1 MTMLERLRQALAQQ
15 KAGKLAEAEQA
26 YLGLIAEYPE
36 NADASHLLGLIRSE
50 QDRDDEAIV
59 LIESAIAINPE
70 ASAFHHNIAG
80 IYRRKGRL
88 AKAEIEFR
96 RAIELKPD
104 YGEAFQGL
112 AEMVKFTRD
121 DPLVEKI
128 LIQLKSSELD
138 STIKPYFHFA
148 AGKYFDDIG
157 DYRAAFQHY
166 AAGNKS
172 VEKEFDTPGFHEL
185 IKNCL
190 YQFSPA
196 NVDKAGA
203 GGSDSE
209 QPVFVVGM
217 PRSGTTLVE
226 QILASHSAVFGAG
239 ELNDMKYIAS
249 FGGKFTS
256 PEQKYPDF
264 FAFIGQQH
272 YQRLAQEYLSRT
284 NKLIEPDFSKDGS
297 SKKIQRIVDKHP
309 LNFQFIGLIFAMFP
323 NAKVINTVRHPLD
336 TCLSCFFQNFSS
348 GQHYSFDL
356 GALTNFYLGYRRLM
370 AHWEML
376 YPGKI
381 FSIQYEDLVSDQE
394 AQTRRL
400 LDYCGLEF
408 EAACLKFYETDRVV
422 KTASFNQVRKP
433 LYRTSQNRWKNYSQ
447 ELMPVAKAMG
457 LSVEAPVTITA
468 SNILGQR

>member
-1 MTMLERLRQALAQQ
+1 MTFLKRLREALAQQ
-15 KAGKLAEAEQA
+15 KEGKLAEAEEV
-26 YLGLIAEYPE
+26 YLNLISEYPE
-36 NADASHLLGLIRSE
+36 NADASHLLGLIRSS
-50 QDRDDEAIV
+50 QDRDEEAIL
-59 LIESAIAINPE
+59 LISKAIAISPN

-80 IYRRKGRL
+80 IYRRQGSL
-88 AKAEIEFR
+88 ATAEKEFR
-96 RAIELKPD
+96 RAIELKAD

-112 AEMVKFTRD
+112 AEMVKFTRG
-121 DPLVEKI
+121 DPLAEKI
-128 LIQLKSSELD
+128 LTQLNSSELD
-138 STIKPYFHFA
+138 STIKTYFHFA

-157 DYRAAFQHY
+157 DYREAFQHY

-172 VEKEFDTPGFHEL
+172 AEKEFDSRAFHEL
-185 IKNCL
+185 MKNCL

-196 NVDKAGA
+196 NVDKVGA

-239 ELNDMKYIAS
+239 ELNDMKYIAQ
-249 FGGKFTS
+249 FGSQFIN
-256 PEQKYPDF
+256 PVQKYPDF
-264 FAFIGQQH
+264 FPFLGPQH
-272 YQRLAQEYLSRT
+272 YQRLAQDYLSRT
-284 NKLIEPDFSKDGS
+284 NKLLEPDS
-297 SKKIQRIVDKHP
+297 SRNIQRVVDKHP
-309 LNFQFIGLIFAMFP
+309 LNFQFVGLIFAMFP

-336 TCLSCFFQNFSS
+336 NCLSCFFQNFSS

-381 FSIQYEDLVSDQE
+381 YSIQYEDLVSDQE
-394 AQTRRL
+394 VQTRRL

-408 EAACLKFYETDRVV
+408 ESACLKFHETDRVV

-433 LYRTSQNRWKNYSQ
+433 IYRTSQNRWKNYSQ

-457 LSVEAPVTITA
+457 LPVQTPVTITS